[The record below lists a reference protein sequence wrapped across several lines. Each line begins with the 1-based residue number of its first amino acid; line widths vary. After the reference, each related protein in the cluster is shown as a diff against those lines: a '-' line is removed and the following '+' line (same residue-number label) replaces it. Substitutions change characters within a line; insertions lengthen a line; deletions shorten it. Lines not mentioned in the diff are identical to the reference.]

1 MMNENDQIDLK
12 ISEFQQI
19 QQTYSDID
27 NREDSIHRKNLWLKE
42 SLQCLLTIKALT
54 SSKMEETTDKSDNQS
69 EIPEIKNGIIALVSS
84 LKTSMPKLLLWGKF
98 LPLIA

>member
-1 MMNENDQIDLK
+1 
-12 ISEFQQI
+12 
-19 QQTYSDID
+19 
-27 NREDSIHRKNLWLKE
+27 
-42 SLQCLLTIKALT
+42 
-54 SSKMEETTDKSDNQS
+54 MEETTDKSDNQS